1 MKRRCIAAFSNI
13 CKLLRSPLIRLAVH
27 STPSSIWEKAFI
39 VVRFSRNLASL
50 HNSCHPPRLFSAPN
64 HRTRGSGQR
73 SWTQGVRSTTEGES
87 KKRTEESLLSSGR
100 FRLSPATG
108 GGAAVPPSIF
118 IQAAFT
124 SHTGSLLLSSPKKVT
139 SPFVPLRPPSF
150 PSSPRL
156 PPLRHKKSETPIA
169 TQHRNKSL
177 AISSRSGPCGRAL
190 TAFCRGKAASY
201 SLLQSGG

>member
-1 MKRRCIAAFSNI
+1 MIALTNYRQ
-13 CKLLRSPLIRLAVH
+13 L
-27 STPSSIWEKAFI
+27 
-39 VVRFSRNLASL
+39 
-50 HNSCHPPRLFSAPN
+50 PRLFSAPN

-73 SWTQGVRSTTEGES
+73 SWTQGWQSQTEGES

-108 GGAAVPPSIF
+108 GGAAVPPSNF
-118 IQAAFT
+118 INLTFT

-139 SPFVPLRPPSF
+139 SPFVPLRSLRPPAS
-150 PSSPRL
+150 L
-156 PPLRHKKSETPIA
+156 PLRHKKSETPIA

-190 TAFCRGKAASY
+190 TPSVAAKPPATPSYRAGVRNFASSPAWIAASPAAAAARAPCP
-201 SLLQSGG
+201 